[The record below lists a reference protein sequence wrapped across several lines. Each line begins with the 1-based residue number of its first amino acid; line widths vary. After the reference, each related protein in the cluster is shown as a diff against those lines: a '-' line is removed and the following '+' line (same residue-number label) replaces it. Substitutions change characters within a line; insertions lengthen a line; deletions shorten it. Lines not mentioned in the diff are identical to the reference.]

1 MRCLMEWL
9 TNNFELVIFFGIAGL
24 LLFALI
30 YAFYLEKKRTT
41 ALVALAPRM
50 GFSYKIIDVAEIE
63 KHKYLK
69 LFSVGRRH
77 RMTNIM
83 EGEKNGVRVIL
94 ADYHYTTGSGKNSS
108 AHNQTICLIDDE
120 SLNLPDFYLR
130 REFAFLDSLGKLFG
144 GQDINFPS
152 DQKFSSAFVLQ
163 GSNEAATRELFKDRV
178 RGAFLRF
185 ADTTTQVAGHGKSL
199 VIHQGMSLEPEK
211 WPGLLKDTFA
221 IYEVLKK
228 PEGSIL
234 G

>member
-1 MRCLMEWL
+1 MEWL
-9 TNNFELVIFFGIAGL
+9 TDNFEVVIFFGIAGL

-30 YAFYLEKKRTT
+30 YALYQEKKRTAALT
-41 ALVALAPRM
+41 AMAPRM
-50 GFSYKIIDVAEIE
+50 GFNYKIIDVSEIE
-63 KHKYLK
+63 KHRFLK
-69 LFSVGRRH
+69 LFSIGRSH
-77 RMTNIM
+77 RMTNFM
-83 EGEKNGVRVIL
+83 QGEKNGVRVIL
-94 ADYHYTTGSGKNSS
+94 ADYHYTTGSGKNST

-120 SLNLPDFYLR
+120 SLDLPDFYLR

-163 GSNEAATRELFKDRV
+163 GSNEAATRALFNDRV
-178 RGAFLRF
+178 RAAFLRF
-185 ADTTTQVAGHGKSL
+185 ADTTTQVAGQGRSL
-199 VIHQGMSLEPEK
+199 VIHQGLSLEPEK